1 MSNTMI
7 SMISMVNVPA
17 MMSVV
22 SNTMLKTPLSKYIRD
37 ENGHFIC
44 PYCKVKK
51 NKQNTMLYHIEKE
64 HEHKTR
70 FECKMCQDCPKF
82 LQKCTYLHHLAVV
95 HPETP
100 HPTDKEKNP
109 YANVNYACPDC
120 DHTTHTKGNLRI
132 HFARVHCEK
141 WIPTYVPKEM
151 CKGGCGK
158 IYASSTA
165 YLHHAPLCFKDKAPN
180 NHSKMLDLIK

>member
-1 MSNTMI
+1 MI
-7 SMISMVNVPA
+7 DSVISLVIEGEPIQCVTEQKP
-17 MMSVV
+17 
-22 SNTMLKTPLSKYIRD
+22 PSKYIRD

-51 NKQNTMLYHIEKE
+51 NKQNTMLYHIEKQ

-70 FECKMCQDCPKF
+70 FECKLCSDCPKF

-100 HPTDKEKNP
+100 HPTDKEINP
-109 YANVNYACPDC
+109 YANVTYNCPEC
-120 DHTTHTKGNLRI
+120 MHTTHTKGNLRI

-141 WIPTYVPKEM
+141 WIPTYVANM
-151 CKGGCGK
+151 ACKGECGK

-165 YLHHAPLCFKDKAPN
+165 YLHHAPVCFKDKAPLN
-180 NHSKMLDLIK
+180 YSKMLERIK